1 MKDGLL
7 IYKKAREKGHDCLT
21 GNLNPQINYLTK
33 ISNLLFH
40 ISTVKNEG
48 KKIHIKKS
56 LQAGIAR

>member
-7 IYKKAREKGHDCLT
+7 IYKKARVKGHDCLT

-40 ISTVKNEG
+40 ISIVKNEG
-48 KKIHIKKS
+48 KKFTLKKP
-56 LQAGIAR
+56 L